1 MKLTPPTNA
10 PTQTDRA
17 QEVRDHCGGRT
28 QRDPFRR
35 PHASHVSRPE
45 WWMVILVACLVL
57 GMAISHLG
65 NNGRQ
70 RAAQWRAED
79 ARMQAQADKP

>member
-1 MKLTPPTNA
+1 MK

-17 QEVRDHCGGRT
+17 QEVRDHCGGRME
-28 QRDPFRR
+28 RDPFHR

-45 WWMVILVACLVL
+45 WWLVILVACLVL
-57 GMAISHLG
+57 GMAYSHLD
-65 NNGRQ
+65 NTGRHQ
-70 RAAQWRAED
+70 AAQWRAED